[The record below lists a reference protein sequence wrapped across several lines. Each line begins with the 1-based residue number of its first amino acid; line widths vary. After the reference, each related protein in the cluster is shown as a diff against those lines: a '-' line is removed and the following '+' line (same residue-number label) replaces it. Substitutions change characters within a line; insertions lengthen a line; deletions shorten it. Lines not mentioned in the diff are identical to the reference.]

1 MKRFLAFLTLIMTAS
16 LFAEVRYTEN
26 FESYDVG
33 TEMVGTVEGWSF
45 WRPYVGTSTVVAD
58 GSNKALKLAKTSG
71 GSEEYDM
78 LFTPAFK
85 STPEAPARELTK
97 ISFRVKPGSNVDLV
111 SFYNSET
118 ETRFFY
124 IVFNAG
130 ARTATSY
137 PSGPTF
143 SNLNSLGNWNDGYI
157 LWDAMNGKVVGVCL
171 NGQNKECDVEC
182 PEAGDMTKLRLS
194 TQFSSLSTQGA
205 AYWDDLSVETISRS
219 DSPALV
225 APDELLIGVGQTSL
239 DFEIGNGGS
248 AGEIPFSITSDAN
261 WLSVSPAS
269 GTVTTSQTITATPD
283 TTKEKGY
290 YKAKLTVNGGSYGTK
305 VVNVIW
311 QNEVFYYESFEDL
324 QLGDIYAQDPAWSSI
339 YASNQA
345 EHMAKANVVNGGYES
360 SKAININLPQEN
372 GGTHTV
378 IKGVKG
384 TYARYNLKMSFDIK
398 FGDYNYMFFGN
409 NDGAGGEFSFSTSEN
424 GLLQLR
430 SIAANYTFPYY
441 VEYENR
447 FTHASVTINTTP
459 GNYRLLGMTFNEYEI
474 NDLDIPLTSRDD
486 GDFPRFRIFYWGQA
500 GGVIIDNIKIE
511 AVPIASASDL
521 DATRN
526 RIAYIGTNTVTMTV
540 YNNGTGDMPFETM
553 VEEGADWLS
562 IEGADEDEVYSDTI
576 HGTASYDLKLN
587 IDRSALGLQ
596 FGRGKLK
603 TTNGQDT
610 KYTVVTVSTL
620 TSSGAIFYE
629 SDFEST
635 DLGIITDVEPGWL
648 NPTASIIDDDGNRCI
663 VNKGLSNTLK
673 LNVPEG
679 LSARYNF
686 RFSGRLKLPVMGGNY
701 SPFQIGTDKSNQMGA
716 YYFQSDGSVIMLS
729 SENMALPFGEDYSVP
744 VGEWFPFSFTYNA
757 DPLNRRLLSITFG
770 DVTYDDLDIPITSA
784 APKDY
789 FNELLISTVTYADDY
804 YIDDIVYEAV
814 SKGDEPPVMSVVAP
828 ESPIS
833 YSADTVAIV
842 VNNKGAGNFNFRSE
856 VIEGGEYLKAATNGT
871 VWSSFR
877 FLAKI
882 DRSKLDLGFYRPV
895 IRFTSDIEGAE
906 PIELTLAIQSGS
918 PEKGYVMY
926 ASDFNSLQK
935 TTESGSVVEGE
946 LSEQDKCWVKY
957 TDHNRCD
964 IIDDPVGTDRK
975 VMKIV
980 NANDW
985 SADCGYGL
993 NLNIPAETA
1002 ADFDVVCSA
1011 DIYIPSTFV
1020 NRPDEQHPDAYF
1032 LLSQDDAHRMNNVT
1046 FYLDEVKASKPVS
1059 INLDDIEN
1067 TAWWDEH
1074 AASAVPVESGAWFA
1088 FSERFNCQLIDYEYK
1103 TLISVVFG
1111 ENEYEMEDA
1120 DSRINY
1126 PNGIDDEVLNNEAL
1140 KAFKLWCGVDNAGI
1154 CLDNFQIRLV
1164 PKGIPEPAF
1173 LSLALLLALACA
1185 RKQK

>member
-1 MKRFLAFLTLIMTAS
+1 K
-16 LFAEVRYTEN
+16 VTE
-26 FESYDVG
+26 
-33 TEMVGTVEGWSF
+33 
-45 WRPYVGTSTVVAD
+45 
-58 GSNKALKLAKTSG
+58 
-71 GSEEYDM
+71 
-78 LFTPAFK
+78 
-85 STPEAPARELTK
+85 
-97 ISFRVKPGSNVDLV
+97 
-111 SFYNSET
+111 
-118 ETRFFY
+118 
-124 IVFNAG
+124 
-130 ARTATSY
+130 
-137 PSGPTF
+137 
-143 SNLNSLGNWNDGYI
+143 
-157 LWDAMNGKVVGVCL
+157 VCL
-171 NGQNKECDVEC
+171 NGEKKACSLYC
-182 PEAGDMTKLRLS
+182 PDAGDMTKLRLS
-194 TQFSSLSTQGA
+194 TQYSSLSSQGA
-205 AYWDDLSVETISRS
+205 AYFDDLLVEAVLRS
-219 DSPALV
+219 DSPVLV
-225 APDELLIGVGQTSL
+225 APDELLIGVGKESL
-239 DFEIGNGGS
+239 DFEIGNGGPE
-248 AGEIPFSITSDAN
+248 GEIPFSITSDAD
-261 WLSVSPAS
+261 WLTVSPAS

-311 QNEVFYYESFEDL
+311 QNEVFYYESFETL

-339 YASNQA
+339 YTSAQP
-345 EHMAKANVVNGGYES
+345 EHMATAKVVSGGKDS
-360 SKAININLPQEN
+360 SKALNINLPQEN

-378 IKGVKG
+378 IRGVKG

-398 FGDYNYMFFGN
+398 FGDKQYVNFGN
-409 NDGAGGEFSFSTSEN
+409 NDNAGGEFSFSVNHN
-424 GLLQLR
+424 GFLQLR
-430 SIAANYTFPYY
+430 SVDANYTFPYT

-447 FTHASVTINTTP
+447 FTHASITMNTTP
-459 GNYRLLGMTFNEYEI
+459 GNYRLLGMTFNDYEV
-474 NDLDIPLTSRDD
+474 NDLDLPLPSRDD
-486 GDFPRFRIFYWGQA
+486 GDFPRFRLFYWYSE
-500 GGVIIDNIKIE
+500 GGVIIDNLKIE

-521 DATRN
+521 DVTRG

-540 YNNGTGDMPFETM
+540 YNNGTSDMPFETV

-596 FGRGKLK
+596 FGRGKLR
-603 TTNGQDT
+603 TTNGVDT
-610 KYTVVTVSTL
+610 KYTIVTVATM
-620 TSSGAIFYE
+620 TGGGAVFYE
-629 SDFEST
+629 NDFENNE
-635 DLGIITDVEPGWL
+635 LGIITDVEPGWL
-648 NPTASIIDDDGNRCI
+648 NPTAEVVDYDSNRCL
-663 VNKGLSNTLK
+663 VNKGLKDTLR

-679 LSARYNF
+679 LSSRYNF
-686 RFSGRLKLPVMGGNY
+686 RFSARLKLPVVGGNY
-701 SPFQIGTDKSNQMGA
+701 SPFQIGTDKTNQMGA

-789 FNELLISTVTYADDY
+789 FNDLLISTVTYLDYY

-814 SKGDEPPVMSVVAP
+814 SKGDEPPVMSVVAA
-828 ESPIS
+828 ESPVS

-856 VIEGGEYLKAATNGT
+856 VVEGGEYLKAATNGT

-877 FLAKI
+877 FVAKI

-926 ASDFNSLQK
+926 ASDFNRLNK
-935 TTESGSVVEGE
+935 TTESGSVVKGE
-946 LSEQDKCWVKY
+946 LSEQDQCWVKY

-964 IIDDPVGTDRK
+964 IVDDPAGSEKK

-993 NLNIPAETA
+993 NLNIPAETCL
-1002 ADFDVVCSA
+1002 DFDVVCSA
-1011 DIYIPSTFV
+1011 DVYIPSTFV
-1020 NRPDEQHPDAYF
+1020 DRPGEQHPDAYF
-1032 LLSQDDAHRMNNVT
+1032 LLSQDDAHRMNDVT
-1046 FYLDEVKASKPVS
+1046 FYLDETRAGKPVS
-1059 INLDDIEN
+1059 IKLNDIEN
-1067 TAWWDEH
+1067 TSWWEEH
-1074 AASAVPVESGAWFA
+1074 AAASVPVENGTWFA
-1088 FSERFNCQLIDYEYK
+1088 FSERFNCELIDYEYK
-1103 TLISVVFG
+1103 TLVSVVFG
-1111 ENEYEMEDA
+1111 ENEYEMEGA

-1126 PNGIDDEVLNNEAL
+1126 PDGIDDEVLNNEYL
-1140 KAFKLWCGVDNAGI
+1140 KAFKLFCGCDDAGI

-1164 PKGIPEPAF
+1164 PKGVPEPA
-1173 LSLALLLALACA
+1173 LLGLALLLALAFA
-1185 RKQK
+1185 RKQS

>member
-1 MKRFLAFLTLIMTAS
+1 MKRFLAFLTLITAAS
-16 LFAEVRYTEN
+16 LFAEVTFTEN

-45 WRPYVGTSTVVAD
+45 FQPYVGTSTVVAD
-58 GSNKALKLAKTSG
+58 GSNKALKLAKTSS

-78 LFTPAFK
+78 IFTPSFK
-85 STPEAPARELTK
+85 SASENPAREFTK
-97 ISFRVKPGSNVDLV
+97 ISFRIKPGSNVDLIAL
-111 SFYNSET
+111 YNSET
-118 ETRFFY
+118 EVRFFY
-124 IVFNAG
+124 LRFNIGSKNAE
-130 ARTATSY
+130 TW
-137 PSGPTF
+137 PSGLTF
-143 SNLNSLGNWNDGYI
+143 TNVRNLGSWNEGYF
-157 LWDAMNGKVVGVCL
+157 LWDAVNSKVTEVCL
-171 NGQNKECDVEC
+171 NGEKKACSLYC
-182 PEAGDMTKLRLS
+182 PDAGDMTKLRLS
-194 TQFSSLSTQGA
+194 TQYSSLSSQAA
-205 AYWDDLSVETISRS
+205 AYFDDLLVEAVLRS
-219 DSPALV
+219 DSPVLV
-225 APDELLIGVGQTSL
+225 APDELLIGVGKESL
-239 DFEIGNGGS
+239 DFEIGNGGPE
-248 AGEIPFSITSDAN
+248 AEIPFSITSDAD
-261 WLSVSPAS
+261 WLTVSPAS
-269 GTVTTSQTITATPD
+269 GTFTTAQTVTAIPD
-283 TTKEKGY
+283 FSKGKGY

-305 VVNVIW
+305 IVNVIW
-311 QNEVFYYESFEDL
+311 QNEVFYFEDFESL
-324 QLGDIYAQDPAWSSI
+324 QLGDIYAQDPDWSSI

-345 EHMAKANVVNGGYES
+345 EHMATAKVVSGGKDS
-360 SKAININLPQEN
+360 SKALNINLPQEN

-384 TYARYNLKMSFDIK
+384 TFARYNLKMSFDIK
-398 FGDYNYMFFGN
+398 FGDYQYMFFGN
-409 NDGAGGEFSFSTSEN
+409 NDGAGGEFSFSNSDT
-424 GLLQLR
+424 GLLKLR
-430 SIAANYTFPYY
+430 SIAANYTFPYT
-441 VEYENR
+441 VEFENR

-459 GNYRLLGMTFNEYEI
+459 GNYRLLGMTFNDYEV
-474 NDLDIPLTSRDD
+474 NDLDIPLTSRED
-486 GDFPRFRIFYWGQA
+486 GDFPRFRVFYWGRE
-500 GGVIIDNIKIE
+500 GGVIIDNLTIE
-511 AVPIASASDL
+511 AVPIADASDL
-521 DATRN
+521 DVTRS
-526 RIAYIGTNTVTMTV
+526 RIAYIGTNSVQMTV

-562 IEGADEDEVYSDTI
+562 IEGAGEDEVYSDTI

-610 KYTVVTVSTL
+610 KYTVVTVATM

-629 SDFEST
+629 NDFENNE
-635 DLGIITDVEPGWL
+635 LGIITDVEPGWL
-648 NPTASIIDDDGNRCI
+648 NPTVSIVDDDGNRCI
-663 VNKGLSNTLK
+663 VNQGLNNDLR
-673 LNVPEG
+673 LNVPAG
-679 LSARYNF
+679 LSSRYNF
-686 RFSGRLKLPVMGGNY
+686 RFSARFKLPAVGGNY
-701 SPFQIGTDKSNQMGA
+701 SPFAVRTDSQNQMGE

-770 DVTYDDLDIPITSA
+770 DVTYDDLDIPITCG
-784 APKDY
+784 APSDY
-789 FNELLISTVTYADDY
+789 FKDLRISTVTYADDY
-804 YIDDIVYEAV
+804 FVDDVCYEAI
-814 SKGDEPPVMSVVAP
+814 SKGGDPPVMSVVAP

-877 FLAKI
+877 FQAKI

-926 ASDFNSLQK
+926 ASDFNRLQK
-935 TTESGSVVEGE
+935 TTESGSVVRGE
-946 LSEQDKCWVKY
+946 LSEQDPCWVKY

-964 IIDDPVGTDRK
+964 IVDDPAGSEKK

-1020 NRPDEQHPDAYF
+1020 DRPEEQHSEAYF
-1032 LLSQDDAHRMNNVT
+1032 LLSQDDAHRMNDVT
-1046 FYLDEVKASKPVS
+1046 FYLDDAKAGLPVALRL
-1059 INLDDIEN
+1059 NDIEN
-1067 TAWWDEH
+1067 TSWWEEH
-1074 AASAVPVESGAWFA
+1074 AAASVPVENGAWFA
-1088 FSERFNCQLIDYEYK
+1088 FSERFNCELIDYEYK

-1111 ENEYEMEDA
+1111 ENAYEMEDA

-1126 PNGIDDEVLNNEAL
+1126 PDGIDDEVLNNEYL

-1185 RKQK
+1185 RKQS